1 MRHPRTRR
9 ATAVVLAAGLLLV
22 PALGAAAD
30 VDDPD
35 GGLEVDDDGAADEEA
50 AELEDSSLGGY
61 RLRSEATPLGMLLW
75 EPLLPFPVDPGDPH
89 MVMHSAYTRTTFNTG
104 PTGRALASALWPGDV
119 FGDSLEQVIPGQDY
133 PLMANARVPQGP
145 EEQEL
150 ELAPGMRMHTTAE
163 PTAVEARSTT
173 TDLPSDALG
182 VGTYES
188 TSRSFLDDGMAVT
201 TAHSAVSDVE
211 ILEGL
216 VTIGSIV
223 TDLEARGDGAR
234 AATSGSTAV
243 SGLTIAGFG
252 FVLDEDGLR
261 PETGEEDEESPLP
274 FEPDQRTP
282 DEIREELGIELELL
296 PHEEELDGGEALRSA
311 GGVRVSIDVEVLR
324 SAYLDEALGP
334 LMDQLPDDLRH
345 PPVPDEMPFN
355 PIDVLFLEPRIDVI
369 LARGVVEANTVE
381 QLDFEGFGM
390 EMGDLGDPGPSQ
402 APAPEVDQ
410 AADFEGTGAD
420 APTPSTDAPGP
431 MGAGDPVAEPEISE
445 TPPGEE
451 QTELQAIGAGSFP
464 DAAGSTTLAALVAMG
479 LAGLGARGLH
489 GMTGRVFGGGAGC
502 EAGHP
507 TGVPNLKET

>member
-1 MRHPRTRR
+1 MRDARTRT

-30 VDDPD
+30 VEAANGDV
-35 GGLEVDDDGAADEEA
+35 EVDDGDADEAEA
-50 AELEDSSLGGY
+50 AELEESNLGGY

-89 MVMHSAYTRTTFNTG
+89 MVMHSAYSRTTFNTG

-119 FGDSLEQVIPGQDY
+119 FGDSLEQVVEGQDY

-150 ELAPGMRMHTTAE
+150 ELAPGMRMHTTAG

-173 TDLPSDALG
+173 TDLPSDAVG

-188 TSRSFLDDGMAVT
+188 TSRSFLEDGMAVT
-201 TAHSAVSDVE
+201 TAHSAVSDVQM
-211 ILEGL
+211 LEGL
-216 VTIGSIV
+216 VSIDSIV
-223 TDLEARGDGAR
+223 TDLEARGDGATS
-234 AATSGSTAV
+234 ATSGSTSV

-261 PETGEEDEESPLP
+261 PETGEENEESPLP
-274 FEPDQRTP
+274 FDPDQRTA

-296 PHEEELDGGEALRSA
+296 PHEEELDGGEAVRSA
-311 GGVRVSIDVEVLR
+311 GGVRVSIDIEVLR
-324 SAYLDEALGP
+324 SAYLDEVLGP
-334 LMDQLPDDLRH
+334 LVDQLPDDLRH

-355 PIDVLFLEPRIDVI
+355 PIDVLFLEPRVDVI

-381 QLDFEGFGM
+381 QLDFDGFGADFGDPPPAAPPTP
-390 EMGDLGDPGPSQ
+390 EVEGSADLGGMD
-402 APAPEVDQ
+402 
-410 AADFEGTGAD
+410 AD
-420 APTPSTDAPGP
+420 APTPSMDTFGP
-431 MGAGDPVAEPEISE
+431 VGAADEPVAEPEVSQ
-445 TPPGEE
+445 TPPAE
-451 QTELQAIGAGSFP
+451 QQQELQAVGAGSFP
-464 DAAGSTTLAALVAMG
+464 EAAGSTTLAALVALGM
-479 LAGLGARGLH
+479 AGLGARGLH
-489 GMTGRVFGGGAGC
+489 GMTGRVFGAGAGC